1 MNRLNRAVVAALL
14 AVAAGASQAD
24 DVMSPEQATRY
35 LAQMKAVGE
44 ACETRYPNL
53 KDAVARSW
61 VSGWDEPTRAWA
73 ASLMKTEAFQRA
85 LEAARKAQ
93 AEAGQPSEK
102 DCTAMYGSSP
112 PQAPADETR

>member
-1 MNRLNRAVVAALL
+1 MKRVSRALVGALL
-14 AVAAGASQAD
+14 AAAAGASLAD

-35 LAQMKAVGE
+35 LAQVKAVGE

-53 KDAVARSW
+53 KEAVARSW

-73 ASLMKTEAFQRA
+73 AGLMKTEAFQRA

-93 AEAGQPSEK
+93 AEAGQPTEK
-102 DCTAMYGSSP
+102 DCTAMYGTFP
-112 PQAPADETR
+112 PQAPADEKH

>member
-1 MNRLNRAVVAALL
+1 MKRMNRALVGALL
-14 AVAAGASQAD
+14 SAAAGFAVAD

-35 LAQMKAVGE
+35 LAQVKAVGE
-44 ACETRYPNL
+44 SCETRYPNL

-73 ASLMKTEAFQRA
+73 AGLMKTEAFQRA

-93 AEAGQPSEK
+93 AEAGQPTEK
-102 DCTAMYGSSP
+102 DCNAMYGNFP
-112 PQAPADETR
+112 PQAPADEKH

>member
-1 MNRLNRAVVAALL
+1 MKRWNRALVGVLL
-14 AVAAGASQAD
+14 ALAAGLALAD

-35 LAQMKAVGE
+35 LAQVKAVGE

-73 ASLMKTEAFQRA
+73 AGLMKTEAFQRA

-93 AEAGQPSEK
+93 ADAGLPTEK
-102 DCTAMYGSSP
+102 DCTAMYGSFP
-112 PQAPADETR
+112 PAPAAGGK

>member
-1 MNRLNRAVVAALL
+1 MKRWNRALVAALL

-44 ACETRYPNL
+44 ACETKYPNL

-73 ASLMKTEAFQRA
+73 AGLMKTEAFQRA

-102 DCTAMYGSSP
+102 DCTAMYGSFP
-112 PQAPADETR
+112 PAVPADGK

>member
-1 MNRLNRAVVAALL
+1 MKRSNRALIGALL
-14 AVAAGASQAD
+14 AVAAGASLAD
-24 DVMSPEQATRY
+24 DVMSPEQVTRY
-35 LAQMKAVGE
+35 LAQVKAVGE

-73 ASLMKTEAFQRA
+73 AGLMKTEAFQRA

-93 AEAGQPSEK
+93 AEAGLPTEK
-102 DCTAMYGSSP
+102 ECTAMYGGVP
-112 PQAPADETR
+112 PEAPADEKH